1 MSNLNKNWINLV
13 FVIDKSGSMWS
24 SKDDVIGGFNKT
36 IEEQKANKEGK
47 VTVSLYTFNENV
59 REEYLGVDIN
69 DIGKFHYSPDG
80 MTAMNDGIGR
90 AIDNVGKWLYEK
102 DRNGEE
108 MPGKTLVVVMTDG
121 MENASKEYKLSQVQ
135 EKIKE
140 QTDKYSWE
148 FVYMGTDITTSK
160 AADDL
165 GFKFKTYSSR
175 KKLANNYDIVNTVTS
190 CYRSMAATGAD
201 MKTLNETFSLA
212 MDAET
217 TKNTADFEKEIG
229 KKISNV

>member
-36 IEEQKANKEGK
+36 IEEQKANKDGK

-59 REEYLGVDIN
+59 KEEYLGVDIN

-102 DRNGEE
+102 DKNGEE

-160 AADDL
+160 AADEL

-201 MKTLNETFSLA
+201 MRTLNETFSLA

>member
-36 IEEQKANKEGK
+36 IEEQKANKDGK

-90 AIDNVGKWLYEK
+90 AIDNVGNWLYEK
-102 DRNGEE
+102 DKNGEE

-160 AADDL
+160 AADEL